1 MLGIGLPELFVL
13 AVLAL
18 IVFGPERLPE
28 LASKAARAV
37 KALRAQA
44 TKAMNDLNV
53 ESEAVT
59 KTLSDL
65 QSLRPS
71 AIIGDVVGGVVGTSA
86 TSSAPM
92 PSRNRDV
99 RLEAVFDPDAT

>member
-18 IVFGPERLPE
+18 IVFGPERLPD
-28 LASKAARAV
+28 LAAKAARAV

-44 TKAMNDLNV
+44 TKAMSDLNV

-59 KTLSDL
+59 KTFNDL
-65 QSLRPS
+65 QSLRPR
-71 AIIGDVVGGVVGTSA
+71 AIIGDVVGGVVGVSTS
-86 TSSAPM
+86 TSTPAST
-92 PSRNRDV
+92 RNREV

>member
-18 IVFGPERLPE
+18 IVFGPERLPD

-44 TKAMNDLNV
+44 TKAMSDLNV

-59 KTLSDL
+59 KTINDL

-71 AIIGDVVGGVVGTSA
+71 AIIGDVVGGVIGT
-86 TSSAPM
+86 TTVSSAPM
-92 PSRNRDV
+92 ASRNRDV

>member
-18 IVFGPERLPE
+18 IVFGPERLPD
-28 LASKAARAV
+28 LAAKAARTV
-37 KALRAQA
+37 KALRSQA
-44 TKAMNDLNV
+44 TKAMSDLNV

-59 KTLSDL
+59 KTLNDL

-71 AIIGDVVGGVVGTSA
+71 AIIGDVVGGVMGT
-86 TSSAPM
+86 TSVSSSPVS
-92 PSRNRDV
+92 SRNRDV